1 MAPLSFA
8 LAKEGFDS
16 IVQATQ
22 DYRIA
27 INDYTGS
34 QFRGV

>member
-1 MAPLSFA
+1 